1 VQGHLKETLDKN
13 AEGKQQLEM
22 RLQELNEAVNKT
34 NESIN
39 KLVKPIGDNH
49 VNGVA
54 VMNKVFTK
62 VIRTLKRP

>member
-1 VQGHLKETLDKN
+1 MQGHLKEALENN
-13 AEGKQQLEM
+13 ADGKQQLER
-22 RLQELNEAVNKT
+22 RLQELSEAVHQT

-39 KLVKPIGDNH
+39 KLVKPIGDNQ